1 MKLSVVTPDV
11 AGDLIPDISRFANSQ
26 NGVRPSDF
34 FANHPFHRRM
44 EETSRRILAPSA
56 GGSQVQTHWYY
67 ERARGQY
74 LNDQVGSNASERNRF
89 LLVNPRKQVITKTD
103 LAKAECCFA
112 LAPDIACKGAE
123 KAFIAFAERI
133 SKEWEDESNRA
144 IYNDDWFRAAVAR
157 VILFRAAE
165 SIVSNAPWY
174 EGGYRAQIVAYSCMR
189 LASLGTELGSGL
201 NYLKIWGQQAA
212 GSTLEEQILLIGEEM
227 AGVLLFPPRAG
238 QNVGEWAKQQ
248 ACRKTAL
255 DLRVKILPAFE
266 EWAAKGGDQR
276 LEEREARRTR
286 RIHDG
291 LDVLKQVLEHGAKYW
306 VSIRDF
312 SRTKNL
318 LTPEDERALAPV
330 CQLPNKIP
338 NDRQAACLIR
348 LIDKALDAG
357 WEDGN

>member
-1 MKLSVVTPDV
+1 
-11 AGDLIPDISRFANSQ
+11 
-26 NGVRPSDF
+26 
-34 FANHPFHRRM
+34 
-44 EETSRRILAPSA
+44 
-56 GGSQVQTHWYY
+56 
-67 ERARGQY
+67 
-74 LNDQVGSNASERNRF
+74 
-89 LLVNPRKQVITKTD
+89 
-103 LAKAECCFA
+103 
-112 LAPDIACKGAE
+112 
-123 KAFIAFAERI
+123 
-133 SKEWEDESNRA
+133 
-144 IYNDDWFRAAVAR
+144 
-157 VILFRAAE
+157 
-165 SIVSNAPWY
+165 
-174 EGGYRAQIVAYSCMR
+174 
-189 LASLGTELGSGL
+189 
-201 NYLKIWGQQAA
+201 
-212 GSTLEEQILLIGEEM
+212 M